1 MDRSAVIRIDFDRND
16 SVKLIPVK
24 IDFKLKWFMFEYI
37 HAKVS

>member
-1 MDRSAVIRIDFDRND
+1 MFGYVVTRIDYDRID
-16 SVKLIPVK
+16 YVKLILAK